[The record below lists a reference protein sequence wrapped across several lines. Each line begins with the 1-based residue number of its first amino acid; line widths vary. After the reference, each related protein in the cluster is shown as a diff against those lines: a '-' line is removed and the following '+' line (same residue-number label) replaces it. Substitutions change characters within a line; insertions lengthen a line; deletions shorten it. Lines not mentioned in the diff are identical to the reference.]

1 MIKSM
6 TGYGAIQTDNDQH
19 SLTVEVKSLNSKS
32 LDLFTKIGHIFSDKE
47 IEVRNYI
54 AQQLE
59 RGKISVV
66 VNYTRKTEAEGRVK
80 INRLLVAQYYRDLK
94 ETAELLGAD
103 SPDLLRLA
111 LAMPDAYEQAN
122 PTPASESEWQAV
134 WEGISQATALCDAFR
149 AKEGKALEE
158 MLKGSIAAIRSQ
170 LAAIDAEDPKRMAHI
185 REKIRQQVSELIEKN
200 AFDENRFEQELLFY
214 AEKLD
219 IAEEKVRLKSHLDYF
234 LEVMDE
240 PVSNGKKLNFIAQ
253 EMGREINT
261 IGSKANDA
269 ALQRLVV
276 VMKEELEKIKEQLN
290 NVL

>member
-19 SLTVEVKSLNSKS
+19 SLTVEVKSLNAKS
-32 LDLFTKIGHIFSDKE
+32 LDIFIKIGHTFSDKE
-47 IEVRNYI
+47 IDVRNYI

-59 RGKISVV
+59 RGKVSVTV
-66 VNYTRKTEAEGRVK
+66 SYTRKNEVEGRMK
-80 INRLLVAQYYRDLK
+80 INRQLVAQYYQDLK
-94 ETAELLGAD
+94 ETAELLNAT
-103 SPDLLRLA
+103 SPDLLRLV
-111 LAMPDAYEQAN
+111 LNMPDAYEQAA
-122 PTPASESEWQAV
+122 PTPVSESEWNAV
-134 WEGISQATALCDAFR
+134 WTGICQATALCDAFR
-149 AKEGKALEE
+149 MKEGQALEE
-158 MLKGSIAAIRSQ
+158 MLKSSIAAIRSQ
-170 LAAIDAEDPKRMAHI
+170 LAAIDAEDPKRMIHI

-200 AFDENRFEQELLFY
+200 AFDENRFEQELIFY

-234 LEVMDE
+234 LEVIEE

-276 VMKEELEKIKEQLN
+276 GMKEELEKIKEQLN

>member
-66 VNYTRKTEAEGRVK
+66 VNYTRKTEAEERVK

-103 SPDLLRLA
+103 SSDLLRLA

-122 PTPASESEWQAV
+122 PTPAAESEWQAV

-234 LEVMDE
+234 LEVMEE

>member
-6 TGYGAIQTDNDQH
+6 TGYGVVQTENDQY
-19 SLTVEVKSLNSKS
+19 SLIVEVKSLNAKS

-47 IEVRNYI
+47 IEIRNYV

-66 VNYTRKTEAEGRVK
+66 VNYTRKTEAGGHVK
-80 INRLLVAQYYRDLK
+80 VNRLLVAQYYRDLK
-94 ETAELLGAD
+94 ETAELLHAD
-103 SPDLLRLA
+103 TSDLFHLA
-111 LAMPDAYEQAN
+111 LAMPNAYEQATS
-122 PTPASESEWQAV
+122 TPASESEWQTIWAN
-134 WEGISQATALCDAFR
+134 ICQAIALCDAFR
-149 AKEGKALEE
+149 IKEGQALYN
-158 MLKGSIAAIRSQ
+158 MLKGSIATIRNC
-170 LAAIDAEDPKRMAHI
+170 LAAIDTQDPKRMAHI
-185 REKIRQQVSELIEKN
+185 RDKIRQQVSELIEKN
-200 AFDENRFEQELLFY
+200 AFDENRFEQELIFY

-219 IAEEKVRLKSHLDYF
+219 ISEEKVRLKSHLDYF

-276 VMKEELEKIKEQLN
+276 AMKEELEKIKEQLN

>member
-158 MLKGSIAAIRSQ
+158 MLKGSIATIRSQ
-170 LAAIDAEDPKRMAHI
+170 LATIDAEDPKRMAHI

-219 IAEEKVRLKSHLDYF
+219 IAEERVRLKSHLDYF

>member
-47 IEVRNYI
+47 IEIRNYI

-66 VNYTRKTEAEGRVK
+66 VNYIRKTEAEGRVK
-80 INRLLVAQYYRDLK
+80 INRLLVAQYYHDLK
-94 ETAELLGAD
+94 ETAKLLEAD
-103 SPDLLRLA
+103 SSDLLRLA

-122 PTPASESEWQAV
+122 PAPASESEWQAV

-149 AKEGKALEE
+149 TKEGKVLEE

-170 LAAIDAEDPKRMAHI
+170 LAAIDAKDPKRMAHI
-185 REKIRQQVSELIEKN
+185 REKIRQQVSELIEKK

-234 LEVMDE
+234 LEVMEE
-240 PVSNGKKLNFIAQ
+240 PISNGKKLNFIAQ

-276 VMKEELEKIKEQLN
+276 AMKEELEKIKEQLN

>member
-6 TGYGAIQTDNDQH
+6 TGYGAIQTDNDQY

-47 IEVRNYI
+47 IEVRNHI

-66 VNYTRKTEAEGRVK
+66 VNYTRKAEAEGRVK

-94 ETAELLGAD
+94 ETAELLGTD
-103 SPDLLRLA
+103 STDLLRLA
-111 LAMPDAYEQAN
+111 LTMPDAYEQAN

-234 LEVMDE
+234 LEVMEE

>member
-1 MIKSM
+1 M
-6 TGYGAIQTDNDQH
+6 TGYGVVQTENDQY
-19 SLTVEVKSLNSKS
+19 SLIVEVKSLNAKS

-47 IEVRNYI
+47 IEIRNYV

-66 VNYTRKTEAEGRVK
+66 VNYTRKTEAEGHVK
-80 INRLLVAQYYRDLK
+80 VNRLLVAQYYRDLK
-94 ETAELLGAD
+94 ETAELLHAD
-103 SPDLLRLA
+103 TSDLFRLA
-111 LAMPDAYEQAN
+111 LAMPDAYEQATS
-122 PTPASESEWQAV
+122 TPASESEWQTIWAS
-134 WEGISQATALCDAFR
+134 IRQAIALCDAFR
-149 AKEGKALEE
+149 IKEGQALYN
-158 MLKGSIAAIRSQ
+158 MLKGSIATIGNC
-170 LAAIDAEDPKRMAHI
+170 LAAIHTQDPKRMAHI
-185 REKIRQQVSELIEKN
+185 RDKIRQQVSELIEKN
-200 AFDENRFEQELLFY
+200 AFDENRFEQELIFY

-219 IAEEKVRLKSHLDYF
+219 ISEEKVRLKSHLDYF

-276 VMKEELEKIKEQLN
+276 AMKEELEKIKEQLN